1 MSVEIYRLFWSKVT
15 VFDIFLIMWLTSD
28 NIEHVIIHAQ
38 EEIKFHFYTI
48 YGILCV
54 MLDLHV
60 LKIIAYFIK
69 HFVFF
74 LYPSSFLIDS
84 FQETSILEGVI
95 VEIFSCLFD
104 TFPVRASY
112 FLLM

>member
-38 EEIKFHFYTI
+38 EEIKFHFY
-48 YGILCV
+48 
-54 MLDLHV
+54 
-60 LKIIAYFIK
+60 IK